1 MAAFSYSRIGSF
13 ENCKLQYKFQYID
26 RIKVKAK
33 DTIETYLGSIV
44 HEVLEQLYKDKRYE
58 KLMPVE
64 ELLEFYNQK
73 WAENWEDSI
82 IIAKKEYSPENYRK
96 MGEKYLKNY
105 YKRHHPFEEGRII
118 GLETKDYLSLDDDE
132 VYKFH
137 IRIDRL
143 MDMGDGIYEVH
154 DYKSGMNLSTQKELD
169 EDRQLA
175 MYSLLIRERFKD
187 FKKVRL
193 VWHFLAFDKEMDS
206 YRTAEQ
212 LEALRKK
219 ILEKIKEIEAAK
231 DFPPNETNLCNWCLY
246 KDICPVKKHEASL
259 EEKPV
264 NEYLNDPG
272 VKLVDEYAR
281 IKTEYDSNRK
291 EAEEKLAKLKEAILA
306 FSEKEK
312 VLVIFGTENK
322 ISIRES
328 EYYRFPGKNTKERD
342 ELKQS
347 WILTP

>member
-1 MAAFSYSRIGSF
+1 M
-13 ENCKLQYKFQYID
+13 
-26 RIKVKAK
+26 
-33 DTIETYLGSIV
+33 
-44 HEVLEQLYKDKRYE
+44 
-58 KLMPVE
+58 
-64 ELLEFYNQK
+64 
-73 WAENWEDSI
+73 
-82 IIAKKEYSPENYRK
+82 
-96 MGEKYLKNY
+96 
-105 YKRHHPFEEGRII
+105 
-118 GLETKDYLSLDDDE
+118 
-132 VYKFH
+132 
-137 IRIDRL
+137 
-143 MDMGDGIYEVH
+143 
-154 DYKSGMNLSTQKELD
+154 
-169 EDRQLA
+169 A

-342 ELKQS
+342 ELKQALKS
-347 WILTP
+347 IKKFEEVAVLDTYALNRILNEVAKRAIKKYFHERLSSQRRNA